1 MSIFQSNNSSPIS
14 DDIIQANTMI
24 KQKLGCDD
32 VPEFFVVQAEH
43 SKTVFTG
50 SVNLISNALLD
61 GLLPRVLKE
70 MICYAISSARGSA
83 YCTDLHGDFCKKL
96 GVNEYVLSELT
107 IDMDSIEPLRTR
119 LIIKFALK
127 SALTPL
133 ELVPEDYSTVRAAGV
148 SDAELMEALAVSAS
162 AVYTNIMA
170 ESLQINCNK

>member
-1 MSIFQSNNSSPIS
+1 
-14 DDIIQANTMI
+14 MI

-32 VPEFFVVQAEH
+32 VPELLVVQAEN

-50 SVNLISNALLD
+50 TVNLISNALLD

-83 YCTDLHGDFCKKL
+83 YCAGLHGDFCIKL
-96 GVNEYVLSELT
+96 GVNEDVLSKLT
-107 IDMDSIEPLRTR
+107 QDIDSIDPLLTR

-127 SALTPL
+127 SALSPL
-133 ELVPEDYSTVRAAGV
+133 ELAPEDYSAVRSAGV
-148 SDAELMEALAVSAS
+148 SDAELMEVIAVSAS

-170 ESLQINCNK
+170 ESLQINCKK